1 MDQDTDRWTDRWA
14 DVDRCGLLDYR
25 QMDIHMDRRTHRRTD
40 TQIGKQTFGWTANL
54 EVVKQRQQTERQ
66 APETSELGPKL

>member
-1 MDQDTDRWTDRWA
+1 MRMDQDTDRWTDRWA
-14 DVDRCGLLDYR
+14 VVDRRVVMVYR
-25 QMDIHMDRRTHRRTD
+25 QMDRHIDSWTH

-66 APETSELGPKL
+66 APENSELGSKL